1 MIEGILSLVHRAAL
15 AQSQKVLIE
24 LIHIYGGRGVKVDS
38 AVCVWGDKVAVFIIV
53 VGGEEGHEI
62 FWEGFLQSL

>member
-1 MIEGILSLVHRAAL
+1 
-15 AQSQKVLIE
+15 LIE

-38 AVCVWGDKVAVFIIV
+38 AVWVWGDKVAVFIIV